1 MTDTI
6 LKTWPISLTAEVRLV
21 ENEAWNLDTAADE
34 YRYRVV
40 TVRGGVEGDEATF
53 DDYED
58 AAREGRIRA
67 RVLVE
72 DCEDDSPG
80 NSGEGA

>member
-6 LKTWPISLTAEVRLV
+6 LKTWQVSPAIEVRLT
-21 ENEAWNLDTAADE
+21 ENEAWNLDTADSE

-40 TVRGGVEGDEATF
+40 TAMNGVEGDEATF
-53 DDYED
+53 DDYQD

-67 RVLVE
+67 RVLRE
-72 DCEDDSPG
+72 DCED
-80 NSGEGA
+80 